1 MKINL
6 PALFL
11 TIVIASQPTPAS
23 AQATVD
29 LESASSFAILA
40 GSGITFST
48 PGTSITGDIG
58 SYSTPAIT
66 GTFSFVTGTNH
77 DGDAFTQA
85 AKTALAAAY
94 ADAATRT
101 ATTIGTELGGT
112 TLGAGVYSSAAGTFG
127 ITGNLT
133 LNGDVDDIFIFKMA
147 STLTTAVSSNVLLTG
162 GAQANNI
169 FWQVGSSAT
178 LGGTSVFAGNILAL
192 TSITLGAGS
201 TVDGRLLA
209 QAGHV
214 TLGGG
219 NTITASAIP
228 EPAATAVLIA
238 ASLGLV
244 LGARRIRRHIS
255 ARRSGRG
262 PQTPGLGKVRSAPVT
277 GCGVQATCPPVP
289 SAR

>member
-1 MKINL
+1 MRHCSPLKFKL

-11 TIVIASQPTPAS
+11 AIVIASQPAPAS
-23 AQATVD
+23 AQAIID
-29 LESASSFAILA
+29 LGSASNFAILA

-66 GTFSFVTGTNH
+66 GTFNLVTGTNH
-77 DGDAFTQA
+77 VGDAFTQA

-94 ADAATRT
+94 TDATTRT
-101 ATTIGTELGGT
+101 ATTVGTELGGT
-112 TLGAGVYSSAAGTFG
+112 TLGAGVYNSTAGTFG

-133 LNGDVDDIFIFKMA
+133 LNGDADDIFIFKMA

-178 LGGTSVFAGNILAL
+178 LGGTSGFAGNILAL
-192 TSITLGAGS
+192 TSITLGLGS

-209 QAGHV
+209 QDGHV

-219 NTITASAIP
+219 DTITASAIP
-228 EPAATAVLIA
+228 EPAATSVLIA
-238 ASLGLV
+238 ACLGLV
-244 LGARRIRRHIS
+244 VGARRIRRQLL
-255 ARRSGRG
+255 
-262 PQTPGLGKVRSAPVT
+262 PLGLGKVQPASINR
-277 GCGVQATCPPVP
+277 
-289 SAR
+289 